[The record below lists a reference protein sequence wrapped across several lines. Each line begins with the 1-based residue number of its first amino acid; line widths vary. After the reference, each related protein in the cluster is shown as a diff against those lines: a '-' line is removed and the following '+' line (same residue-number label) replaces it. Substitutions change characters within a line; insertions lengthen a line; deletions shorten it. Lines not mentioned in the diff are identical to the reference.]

1 MPRGRSYPAIGLPDA
16 IERARELYDQDDRA
30 LTTPEAAVGA
40 WGYTSL
46 NGASLRVLSALRQY
60 GLVADVGDKIKLS
73 DRALA
78 IIVEPEDS
86 PERAKAIREA
96 AKEPTVF
103 QELLDANPD
112 GLPSD
117 AALKSVL
124 VRDDAFGFKSGPADK
139 LISALR
145 ESLALAGTDG
155 RSYSTPSDDET
166 PPENN
171 GGEPPDPDEGNRAK
185 RKAAAPMHNTAG
197 IEPKVQD
204 LTIPLRGG
212 GMAVLSVPVPMTR
225 QNYEKLTGWLRWAE
239 DTLVAEDRPAFD
251 PGENGGDEPAG

>member
-1 MPRGRSYPAIGLPDA
+1 MPRGRSYPAIGLPEA
-16 IERARELYDQDDRA
+16 IERARELYKQDDRA

-40 WGYTSL
+40 WGYGSL

-78 IIVEPEDS
+78 IIMEPEDS
-86 PERAKAIREA
+86 PERVEAIGKA
-96 AKEPTVF
+96 AKEPAVF
-103 QELLDANPD
+103 QEILEANPD

-117 AALKSVL
+117 AALKSIL
-124 VRDDAFGFKSGPADK
+124 VRDDSFGFKSGPADK

-145 ESLALAGTDG
+145 ESLELADEVGAG
-155 RSYSTPSDDET
+155 YSTSSNDGHT
-166 PPENN
+166 PQNN
-171 GGEPPDPDEGNRAK
+171 GVDPPDERERVK
-185 RKAAAPMHNTAG
+185 RKAATPMQHHTG
-197 IEPKVQD
+197 GVEPQVQD

-239 DTLVAEDRPAFD
+239 DTLVVEDPPTPQTGGSDGDQPAE
-251 PGENGGDEPAG
+251 